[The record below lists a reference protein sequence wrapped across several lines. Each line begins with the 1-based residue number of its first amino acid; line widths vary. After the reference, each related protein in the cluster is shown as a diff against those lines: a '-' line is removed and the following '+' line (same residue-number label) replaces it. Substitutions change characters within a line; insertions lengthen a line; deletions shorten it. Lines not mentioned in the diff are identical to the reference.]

1 MKTLLAS
8 LSLLLSLSA
17 CGGGGSDTPPP
28 GTPAPEQL
36 TITGSPGDLGMFDP
50 SVTRD
55 PGSGRMWMSYSSVNT
70 SPNYASTVYWGVSIR
85 LAYSDDNGVTWQDAG
100 EISPAVERTDFGPI
114 TVSPKLPA
122 IPALSF
128 GIWQSETSSLVYDPG
143 APTNEKWKLIWFQY
157 LHANQTSYFGDYGWI
172 SMKMA
177 STPQGLAAATP
188 VKLFGSAGLQAGN
201 DNTGTPLFSPV
212 AGTPQIQLNTDITQT
227 PGGPDPAEL
236 NWCVFLEPG
245 FLATSSTL
253 YMSIYCADTSSIP
266 ITTKVTEYVVHFSC
280 DSPCNITN
288 AASWK
293 YLGRLL
299 TPADAQAVTSDHH
312 FQAPALIEKNGKTYL
327 TVTPVD
333 TTVVDQE
340 RYNGCRIYE
349 FVDINSNQLLRSGGN
364 LVELGRVY
372 GDTGT
377 HHGACDTF
385 NGLSGGLLLSQLKT
399 PGTADMF
406 SIYKSQVSLP

>member
-8 LSLLLSLSA
+8 FSLLLSLSA
-17 CGGGGSDTPPP
+17 CGGGSSNTPPP

-55 PGSGRMWMSYSSVNT
+55 PATGYMWMSYSSVNT
-70 SPNYASTVYWGVSIR
+70 SPNYSPLVYWAVSIR

-100 EISPAVERTDFGPI
+100 EISPAVERTDFGPM
-114 TVSPKLPA
+114 TYTTPQ
-122 IPALSF
+122 IPANSS

-143 APTNEKWKLIWFQY
+143 APAGQEWKLIWFQY
-157 LHANQTSYFGDYGWI
+157 LHADQSSLYGDFSWI
-172 SMKMA
+172 ALKMA

-188 VKLFGSAGLQAGN
+188 VKLFAGVGLQPT
-201 DNTGTPLFSPV
+201 NTTTTAPVFSPI
-212 AGTPQIQLNTDITQT
+212 GTAPAIQLNVDLTQT
-227 PGGPDPAEL
+227 SGPSLSEL
-236 NWCVFLEPG
+236 NTCVFVEPG
-245 FLATSSTL
+245 LLATNSTL
-253 YMSIYCADTSSIP
+253 YMSIYCADASTVA
-266 ITTKVTEYVVHFSC
+266 TLGYATQYVVHFSC
-280 DSPCNITN
+280 ASPCNITST
-288 AASWK
+288 ASWK

-299 TPADAQAVTSDHH
+299 TPADAQAVTSDNH

-333 TTVVDQE
+333 ITSGVDD
-340 RYNGCRIYE
+340 RYNGCRVYE